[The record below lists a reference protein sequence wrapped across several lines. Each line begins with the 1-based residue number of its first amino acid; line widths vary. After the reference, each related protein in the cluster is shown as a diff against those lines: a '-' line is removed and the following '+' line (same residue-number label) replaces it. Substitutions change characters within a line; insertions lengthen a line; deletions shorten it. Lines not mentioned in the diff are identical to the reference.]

1 MPEQPRSIRSHQAII
16 EATAELIRTRGVSG
30 TSIADIITESGT
42 SAGSIYHHFP
52 NKQAIVVEVAHQA
65 LRWPLT
71 AIDAYA
77 DNPSSPAD
85 LFGFAV
91 EALRFEPDL
100 ADLLVQLGAG
110 ALTDDDLGRHIR
122 AEFTQ
127 LRDSLDATLRAW
139 AQHNGVAH
147 ERMNGLG
154 QMLVGLILGYAAQR
168 VLVDEFDD
176 DAYLAHGKALLM
188 APVRES

>member
-30 TSIADIITESGT
+30 ISIADIIAESGT

-65 LRWPLT
+65 MRWPLT

-77 DNPSSPAD
+77 DNPSSPAE

-91 EALRFEPDL
+91 EALRFDTDL
-100 ADLLVQLGAG
+100 ADLLVQLGSG
-110 ALTDDDLGRHIR
+110 ALTDDGLGRHLR

-127 LRDSLDATLRAW
+127 LRDALDATLGSW
-139 AQHNGVAH
+139 AECNGVAH
-147 ERMNGLG
+147 ERVNGLG
-154 QMLVGLILGYAAQR
+154 QMLVGLILGFAAQR
-168 VLVDEFDD
+168 VLVDEFNDE
-176 DAYLAHGKALLM
+176 AYLAHGKALLM
-188 APVRES
+188 APVERN

>member
-16 EATAELIRTRGVSG
+16 DATADLIRTRGVSG
-30 TSIADIITESGT
+30 ISIADIIAESGT

-52 NKQAIVVEVAHQA
+52 NKQAVVVEVAHQT

-77 DNPSSPAD
+77 DRPASPAD
-85 LFGFAV
+85 LFGYAV
-91 EALRFEPDL
+91 EALRLEPDL

-110 ALTDDDLGRHIR
+110 ALTDDDLGRHLR

-139 AQHNGVAH
+139 AQRNGVAH

-154 QMLVGLILGYAAQR
+154 QMLVGLTLGYAAQR
-168 VLVDEFDD
+168 ALVDDFDD
-176 DAYLAHGKALLM
+176 DAYLGHGKAMLM
-188 APVRES
+188 APVQAD